1 MSSTYSDKNA
11 VCPFYKRQEH
21 QKICCEGI
29 QERSSLY
36 LTFSSPEEQKKY
48 LEQHCN
54 NMDGYCKC
62 KVAIILKS
70 KY

>member
-1 MSSTYSDKNA
+1 MRSTYNDRKA
-11 VCPFYKRQEH
+11 VCPFYKREEQ

-29 QERSSLY
+29 QERSSLH

-48 LEQHCN
+48 LERFCN
-54 NMDGYCKC
+54 SISGYCKC
-62 KVAIILKS
+62 KVAIMLKS